1 MFRLWLKF
9 LLPSTV
15 FRRAVKFQDFGKG
28 NDKFV
33 FCLGP
38 YTAASGIGTQF
49 LYQIVETK
57 KNPPCRDEPNDGL
70 TAFEALYQATD
81 PLGHPGAYASSKERF
96 FFIFEGL

>member
-9 LLPSTV
+9 LLPSAV
-15 FRRAVKFQDFGKG
+15 FRRPVKLQDFGKG

-33 FCLGP
+33 FCLGS
-38 YTAASGIGTQF
+38 YTAASRIGAQF

-57 KNPPCRDEPNDGL
+57 KNPPCGDEPDEGL
-70 TAFEALYQATD
+70 TTFEALYQATD
-81 PLGHPGAYASSKERF
+81 PLGHPGAYASSKYGF